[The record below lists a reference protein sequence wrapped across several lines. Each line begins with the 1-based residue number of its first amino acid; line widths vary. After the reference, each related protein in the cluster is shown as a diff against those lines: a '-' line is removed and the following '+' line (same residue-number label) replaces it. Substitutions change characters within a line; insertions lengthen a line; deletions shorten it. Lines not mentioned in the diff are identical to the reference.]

1 MLDIILR
8 YNYNYD
14 SLNGTAFGTFERA
27 VSEIEEET
35 IMKKAIGLS
44 LAAMMAMSLTACGGG
59 SDAPAA
65 DTKAAGSEAAGSEA
79 AGAEGGTIKLG
90 VIGPL
95 TGPAAT
101 YGIAVQNG
109 ADLAVKEINAAGGV
123 DGMMFEIKAEDD
135 EHDPEKAIN
144 AYNTLKDWGMQM
156 LVGATT
162 SKPCIAVSSE
172 TANDNMFQL
181 TPSGSAVE
189 CVANDNVFRVC
200 FADPDQGTASAKYIG
215 ENKLATKVAIIYDSS
230 TEYSSGI
237 RESFVKEALNEGIE
251 IVADE
256 AFTAD
261 TNTDFSVQL
270 DKAKEAGAELVFLPI
285 YYQEASVIL
294 KQASDKGFDP
304 IFFGCD
310 GMDGILSVENFD
322 TSLAEG
328 LMLLTPFSVTEESS
342 KKFTEDYVVAYGTEP
357 NQFAADSYDAV
368 YAIAA
373 AVKQGGVTADMEIS
387 DMCEAMKTAMT
398 EISIDGLTGAEMT
411 WNAAGEPNKAPKAAK
426 IVNGIYEMQ

>member
-1 MLDIILR
+1 
-8 YNYNYD
+8 
-14 SLNGTAFGTFERA
+14 
-27 VSEIEEET
+27 
-35 IMKKAIGLS
+35 MKKVLGLT
-44 LAAMMAMSLTACGGG
+44 LAAVMAASLTACGGG
-59 SDAPAA
+59 KEASTVNNTPAA
-65 DTKAAGSEAAGSEA
+65 EAEKDS
-79 AGAEGGTIKLG
+79 GAEGSAVKLG

-123 DGMMFEIKAEDD
+123 DGIMLDLKAEDD
-135 EHDPEKAIN
+135 ENDPEKTIN
-144 AYNTLKDWGMQM
+144 AYNNLKDWGMQM

-162 SKPCIAVSSE
+162 SKPCIAVSYE
-172 TANDNMFQL
+172 TAADNMFQL

-189 CVANDNVFRVC
+189 CVSNDNVFRVC

-215 ENKLATKVAIIYDSS
+215 ENKLAEKVAIIYDSS
-230 TEYSSGI
+230 TEYSSGV
-237 RESFVKEALNEGIE
+237 RESFVKEAPNEGIE

-270 DKAKEAGAELVFLPI
+270 DKAKKAGAELVFLPI

-294 KQASDKGFDP
+294 KQAADKGFDP

-310 GMDGILSVENFD
+310 GMDGILTVENFD
-322 TSLAEG
+322 KSLAEG

-342 KKFTEDYVVAYGTEP
+342 KKFTEDYIAAYGTEP
-357 NQFAADSYDAV
+357 NQFAADAYDAV

-373 AVKQGGVTADMEIS
+373 AMKQGGVTADMEIS
-387 DMCEAMKTAMT
+387 DMCEVMKTAMT

-426 IVNGIYEMQ
+426 IVNGIYEMK